1 MSALEAQRI
10 HKSFQ
15 SNLVLNDI
23 SLRVQT
29 AERFVILGPT
39 AAGKSTLL
47 RVLAGL
53 ERPDEGTVRLGD
65 DDVTAVPPERRA
77 VGFVFQSGALFGH
90 LSTFENLAFPL
101 RLRSMTGSALSERV
115 RAMAA
120 TFGIE
125 SLLARRIA
133 GLSGGE
139 RQRLAI
145 ARAFLGDPR
154 VLLLDEPLAG
164 LDPGA
169 RAPVREALLSIPK
182 AAGRAVV
189 LVTHDHEEALGSA
202 DRLAILLDGRI
213 VQCDEPGRVYAAPAS
228 SAIARFLGPFPMNV
242 FHDANAVLGCGTVMI
257 GIRPQHITINNGA
270 RDLEGVVRSCAFAGG
285 GWLAQVET
293 TLGLISVRAAQEKPA
308 AGERVGLHINRQKV
322 VRYDP
327 DSGLAL

>member
-1 MSALEAQRI
+1 MSALEAHGIR
-10 HKSFQ
+10 KSFE
-15 SNLVLNDI
+15 SKLVLNDI

-47 RVLAGL
+47 RVVAGL
-53 ERPDEGTVRLGD
+53 EHPDEGSIRVGG

-77 VGFVFQSGALFGH
+77 IGLVFQSGALFDH

-101 RLRSMTGSALSERV
+101 RMRSMSGSALSGRV

-125 SLLARRIA
+125 GLLQRRIA

-145 ARAFLGDPR
+145 ARALLRDPR

-164 LDPGA
+164 LDPAA
-169 RAPVREALLSIPK
+169 REPVREALLSIPK
-182 AAGRAVV
+182 AAGCAVV

-202 DRLAILLDGRI
+202 DRLAILLNGRI

-257 GIRPQHITINNGA
+257 GIRPQDITINNGA
-270 RDLEGVVRSCAFAGG
+270 RDLEGVVRSCAFTAG
-285 GWLAQVET
+285 GWLAHIET
-293 TLGLISVRAAQEKPA
+293 SLGLLSVRAAQERPA
-308 AGERVGLHINRQKV
+308 AGDRVGLHFNRQKV

-327 DSGLAL
+327 ASGDAL

>member
-1 MSALEAQRI
+1 MSALEAQRVR
-10 HKSFQ
+10 KSFH
-15 SNLVLNDI
+15 SKLVLDDI

-53 ERPDEGTVRLGD
+53 ERPDEGIVRIAD
-65 DDVTAVPPERRA
+65 DDVTAVAPERRA
-77 VGFVFQSGALFGH
+77 IGLVFQSGALFDH

-101 RLRSMTGSALSERV
+101 RLRSMSATALSERV
-115 RAMAA
+115 HAMAA

-125 SLLARRIA
+125 ALLDRRIA

-145 ARAFLGDPR
+145 ARALLRDPR

-169 RAPVREALLSIPK
+169 REPVREALRSIPK
-182 AAGRAVV
+182 AAGCAVL

-202 DRLAILLDGRI
+202 DRLAILMDGRI
-213 VQCDEPGRVYAAPAS
+213 TQCDEPDRVYARPAS
-228 SAIARFLGPFPMNV
+228 SAIARFLGPLPMNV
-242 FHDANAVLGCGTVMI
+242 FHDANAVLGCGAVVI
-257 GIRPQHITINNGA
+257 GIRPQDIAINNGA
-270 RDLEGVVRSCAFAGG
+270 RDVDGIVRSCEFAAGG
-285 GWLAQVET
+285 WHAQVQT
-293 TLGLISVRAAQEKPA
+293 SLGLLSVRAVEQKPA
-308 AGERVGLHINRQKV
+308 MGERLGLHFNRQKA

-327 DSGLAL
+327 ASGLVL